1 MISLPTQGRSES
13 TRLATVRLG
22 EYSVE
27 GYGGESSISGGQL
40 PPEQN
45 FEIGPNDV
53 MVHEVTPEHV
63 QHYSHP
69 LQDYQTKV
77 QGKFRNI
84 LNDIALIRLPREA
97 RLNDGVN
104 LVCLTKWP
112 AEYR

>member
-27 GYGGESSISGGQL
+27 GYGGESSISGRKL

-45 FEIGPNDV
+45 FEIGPKDV

-63 QHYSHP
+63 QHCSHH

-97 RLNDGVN
+97 RLNAGVN

-112 AEYR
+112 REYR